1 MDLDSLIE
9 RKRERFEQLE
19 REIADPRLFENRKR
33 AGEIMREH
41 ASIKELL
48 GRWKRLETARR
59 QLDDNRELATS
70 RDVEIAAMAD
80 DEIPDLEERVTDL
93 EREIQIDLLPPD
105 ENEDRDAIVEIRAGT
120 GGSEAAIFAADLYRM
135 YNRYAEAAG
144 LKTEDLESSPS
155 ELGGLKEVIFRV
167 SGESVFRKLR
177 YESGVHRVQRVPATE
192 AQGRIHT
199 STATVAVLPEA
210 QDVDVELKPDDLRI
224 EVSRAGGPGGQGVNT
239 TDSAVQVLHIPT
251 GRIVRCQD
259 GRSQIKNKERA
270 LSILR
275 ARLLERKQREEAE
288 KYSAQRRGQ
297 IGTGGREEKIRTYN
311 FPQNRVT
318 DHRIGL
324 TLYNLDRVMEGDL
337 GELIRALQVADVAE
351 RLKESAVLSEL
362 ESSSPLRI
370 SLHQFEADSARNL
383 LTTLRLDYERM
394 TVLDVLQS
402 TTAYFKKRGIENPR
416 LNAEHLLAHAL
427 GRTRMELYL
436 EFERTLGEVELAPL
450 RKLVQRRGEGE
461 PLQHLLGTVEF
472 CGDTFLCDNR
482 ALVPATRNRAVRG
495 TRRIKNRESRIENR
509 GRWNRQR
516 RDCAQ
521 SGKKISRGTNFRRGR
536 LGRCARP
543 HARKRDPARLKWT
556 RPIEKKQS
564 S

>member
-1 MDLDSLIE
+1 MDFNLLIE
-9 RKRERFEQLE
+9 RKRERFAQLE
-19 REIADPRLFENRKR
+19 REIADPGLFENRKR
-33 AGEIMREH
+33 AGEVMREH
-41 ASIKELL
+41 SSIKQLLEKWNEL
-48 GRWKRLETARR
+48 EAARK

-80 DEIPDLEERVTDL
+80 DEIPDLEKRVVDL
-93 EREIQIDLLPPD
+93 ERELRMALLPPD
-105 ENEDRDAIVEIRAGT
+105 QNEDRDAIVEIRAGT

-135 YNRYAEAAG
+135 YNHYAEAAG

-155 ELGGLKEVIFRV
+155 ELGGLKEVIFKV

-210 QDVDVELKPDDLRI
+210 EDVDIELKPEDLRI

-251 GRIVRCQD
+251 GTIVRCQD

-275 ARLLERKQREEAE
+275 ARLLERKQQEEAE

-324 TLYNLDRVMEGDL
+324 TLYNLDRVMD
-337 GELIRALQVADVAE
+337 GELDEMIMALQGADMAA
-351 RLKESAVLSEL
+351 RLKES
-362 ESSSPLRI
+362 
-370 SLHQFEADSARNL
+370 SA
-383 LTTLRLDYERM
+383 
-394 TVLDVLQS
+394 
-402 TTAYFKKRGIENPR
+402 TA
-416 LNAEHLLAHAL
+416 
-427 GRTRMELYL
+427 
-436 EFERTLGEVELAPL
+436 
-450 RKLVQRRGEGE
+450 
-461 PLQHLLGTVEF
+461 
-472 CGDTFLCDNR
+472 
-482 ALVPATRNRAVRG
+482 
-495 TRRIKNRESRIENR
+495 
-509 GRWNRQR
+509 
-516 RDCAQ
+516 
-521 SGKKISRGTNFRRGR
+521 
-536 LGRCARP
+536 
-543 HARKRDPARLKWT
+543 
-556 RPIEKKQS
+556 
-564 S
+564 

>member
-1 MDLDSLIE
+1 MDLNLLIE

-19 REIADPRLFENRKR
+19 REMADPRLFENRKR

-41 ASIKELL
+41 ANIKEMIA
-48 GRWKRLETARR
+48 RWNELEAAQR
-59 QLDDNRELATS
+59 QLDDNRELAMS

-80 DEIPDLEERVTDL
+80 DEIPDLEKRVADL
-93 EREIQIDLLPPD
+93 EREIQVGMLSPD
-105 ENEDRDAIVEIRAGT
+105 ENENRDAIVEIRAGT

-144 LKTEDLESSPS
+144 LRTEDLESSPS

-177 YESGVHRVQRVPATE
+177 HESGVHRVQRVPATE

-210 QDVDVELKPDDLRI
+210 EEVDVDLKPEDLRI

-239 TDSAVQVLHIPT
+239 TDSAVQVLHIPSGT
-251 GRIVRCQD
+251 IVRCQD

-297 IGTGGREEKIRTYN
+297 IGTSGREEKIRTYN

-324 TLYNLDRVMEGDL
+324 TLYNLDRVMNGDL
-337 GELIRALQVADVAE
+337 GELIQALQAAGVKE
-351 RLKESAVLSEL
+351 RLGNVVEGAA
-362 ESSSPLRI
+362 SSTP
-370 SLHQFEADSARNL
+370 
-383 LTTLRLDYERM
+383 
-394 TVLDVLQS
+394 
-402 TTAYFKKRGIENPR
+402 
-416 LNAEHLLAHAL
+416 
-427 GRTRMELYL
+427 
-436 EFERTLGEVELAPL
+436 
-450 RKLVQRRGEGE
+450 
-461 PLQHLLGTVEF
+461 
-472 CGDTFLCDNR
+472 
-482 ALVPATRNRAVRG
+482 
-495 TRRIKNRESRIENR
+495 
-509 GRWNRQR
+509 
-516 RDCAQ
+516 
-521 SGKKISRGTNFRRGR
+521 
-536 LGRCARP
+536 
-543 HARKRDPARLKWT
+543 
-556 RPIEKKQS
+556 
-564 S
+564 